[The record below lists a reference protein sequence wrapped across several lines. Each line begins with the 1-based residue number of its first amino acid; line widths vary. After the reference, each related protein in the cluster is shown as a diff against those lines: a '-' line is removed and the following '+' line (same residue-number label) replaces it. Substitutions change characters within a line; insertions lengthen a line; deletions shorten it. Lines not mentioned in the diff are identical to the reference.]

1 MALVGGGPGAFIGA
15 VHRQAAALDGEIE
28 LVCGAF
34 SADPGVS
41 REFGQR
47 LGLSVERSYADYRSL
62 LTAEASL
69 PADSRCQFV
78 SVVTPNHLHFDVARE
93 SLQSGF
99 HVFCEKPAT
108 MSVAQALRLAD
119 VHKAS
124 GRLFALAHTYT
135 GYPMIK
141 AARDMVAK
149 GELGRVVKVVVEY
162 TQGWLASG
170 ADDTSKQAEWRL
182 DPDRSGISACMG
194 DIGVHAAN
202 LAEFVTG
209 AEISDISAD
218 IGRVVPGRQLDD
230 DGSVFLRFT
239 NGARG
244 VLLASQIHVG
254 DENNLRL
261 RVIGERRSIDW
272 SQLEPA
278 TLWVKSQNE
287 ATRMHRS
294 GVGDQT
300 PAASSASRLPA
311 GHPEGYIEAFANLYR
326 SFAAVVRARESGEPA
341 EVDESDLPGMQA
353 AVRGMMFIE
362 NVIKAGQTEQKWLAN
377 VLPSTAGASA

>member
-141 AARDMVAK
+141 AARDMVAN